1 MADKELI
8 IGLLERVRR
17 RVRSE
22 RRFRTIYSI
31 LSIALIIPL
40 VFKLIDLISPFRGT
54 AVVAFLA
61 LWAIATTT
69 WLIWRTRGQ
78 ETLSQAA
85 ANLDRLAHLQDQ
97 MKTAYWFI
105 RHPSSQ
111 SSSAEWVD
119 VQIQRAVQNAERL
132 KIEALYPGT
141 IPKTFHRAF
150 ALMAVFVILNF
161 LPLSRN
167 HNWFYFQG
175 APPFQ
180 LSRTDQA
187 LVDRARK
194 LLEKTD
200 AAKELEKI
208 VNELQQGKISSD
220 TAQQQLS
227 DLRQQIDGGNLE
239 LNNILDGLTSI
250 ANQLGQSEALESTA
264 QAMANGDVADAADQ
278 IRNLAE
284 KLGVTPEDVIRE
296 MQKNM
301 SLAANKSPASLQ
313 DLSKSMKEAA
323 DALKNQD
330 PEAGKIALDSLA
342 QALDQ
347 LAQKMKG
354 QQQKSQAGQQLADL
368 QNSLQQEAAADEA
381 GSEAQQSP
389 IPSQG
394 QGGGGES
401 GDSSPNGTPS
411 AGNSSGNGQGSKSAN
426 SSNSTAFGSPEDL
439 KPGEM
444 TKLDVQLKMEG
455 LKGQAGK
462 GEQLEDLEEASKQER
477 SAMDYRNVPSQLSPA
492 QKDALNQN
500 RLPREQREIVKYY
513 FEEIRPRATPTAPTK

>member
-1 MADKELI
+1 
-8 IGLLERVRR
+8 
-17 RVRSE
+17 
-22 RRFRTIYSI
+22 
-31 LSIALIIPL
+31 
-40 VFKLIDLISPFRGT
+40 
-54 AVVAFLA
+54 
-61 LWAIATTT
+61 
-69 WLIWRTRGQ
+69 
-78 ETLSQAA
+78 
-85 ANLDRLAHLQDQ
+85 
-97 MKTAYWFI
+97 
-105 RHPSSQ
+105 
-111 SSSAEWVD
+111 
-119 VQIQRAVQNAERL
+119 
-132 KIEALYPGT
+132 
-141 IPKTFHRAF
+141 
-150 ALMAVFVILNF
+150 
-161 LPLSRN
+161 
-167 HNWFYFQG
+167 
-175 APPFQ
+175 
-180 LSRTDQA
+180 
-187 LVDRARK
+187 
-194 LLEKTD
+194 
-200 AAKELEKI
+200 
-208 VNELQQGKISSD
+208 
-220 TAQQQLS
+220 
-227 DLRQQIDGGNLE
+227 
-239 LNNILDGLTSI
+239 
-250 ANQLGQSEALESTA
+250 
-264 QAMANGDVADAADQ
+264 
-278 IRNLAE
+278 
-284 KLGVTPEDVIRE
+284 

-301 SLAANKSPASLQ
+301 SLAASKSPASLQ

-323 DALKNQD
+323 DALKKED
-330 PEAGKIALDSLA
+330 PQAGKIALDSLA

-354 QQQKSQAGQQLADL
+354 QQQQSQASQQLADL

-381 GSEAQQSP
+381 GSEAQLSP

-513 FEEIRPRATPTAPTK
+513 FEEIRPRATATAPTK